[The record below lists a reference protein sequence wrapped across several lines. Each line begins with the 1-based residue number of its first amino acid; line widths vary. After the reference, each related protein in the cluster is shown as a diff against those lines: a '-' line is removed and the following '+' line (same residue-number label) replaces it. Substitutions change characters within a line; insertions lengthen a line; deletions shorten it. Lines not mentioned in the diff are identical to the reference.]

1 MLVFRKGQW
10 KTVQL
15 PAIDPM
21 FSLAHKQRLAA
32 AVSGAAVSGAASGA
46 EAFQKA
52 EIEIYKEI
60 FSEIKYPQARAAAL

>member
-1 MLVFRKGQW
+1 
-10 KTVQL
+10 
-15 PAIDPM
+15 M

-32 AVSGAAVSGAASGA
+32 AISGAAISGAAVSGA

-60 FSEIKYPQARAAAL
+60 FSEIKYPQARA

>member
-1 MLVFRKGQW
+1 M
-10 KTVQL
+10 QL

-32 AVSGAAVSGAASGA
+32 AIALHG
-46 EAFQKA
+46 EFQKA

-60 FSEIKYPQARAAAL
+60 FSEIKYPQDRAAAL

>member
-21 FSLAHKQRLAA
+21 FSLVHKQRLAA
-32 AVSGAAVSGAASGA
+32 AAAAGTF
-46 EAFQKA
+46 EKA
-52 EIEIYKEI
+52 EVEIYKEI
-60 FSEIKYPQARAAAL
+60 FSEIKYSKARTA

>member
-21 FSLAHKQRLAA
+21 FSLVHKQRLAA
-32 AVSGAAVSGAASGA
+32 AISGGTF
-46 EAFQKA
+46 EKA

-60 FSEIKYPQARAAAL
+60 FSEIKYPKARA